1 LDPRLHRA
9 LAHPSRVRILR
20 ALREAG
26 EPRSAG
32 ELAREVDLHAT
43 TVRGHLDILSEADL
57 VRAHHE
63 DRQARGRPRLL
74 YVATDGEQ
82 AGGAEGYRVLAEIL
96 AGHLAATATD
106 PVAEATRAGQAWG
119 TYLAQPPPYCRLS
132 IEESERQVLDVF
144 SDLGFAPEWSEDR
157 AEMWCH
163 DCPFRE
169 VAEQHPDVAC
179 SIHLGLLQGA
189 LEATHSPLRATT
201 LEPFV
206 EPSLC
211 IARFAPTT
219 EAAQG

>member
-1 LDPRLHRA
+1 VHRA

-20 ALREAG
+20 ALRAAE

-32 ELAREVDLHAT
+32 ELAEEVALHAT
-43 TVRGHLDILSEADL
+43 TIRGHLDILSEAGL

-74 YVATDGEQ
+74 YVPADGEQ
-82 AGGAEGYRVLAEIL
+82 GNGSEGYRVLAEIL
-96 AGHLAATATD
+96 AGHLASTAED
-106 PVAEATRAGQAWG
+106 AVAEATRAGRVWG

-132 IEESERQVLDVF
+132 AEESQRMVLDVF
-144 SDLGFAPEWSEDR
+144 ADLGFAPEWSEDSS
-157 AEMWCH
+157 EMHCH

-179 SIHLGLLQGA
+179 SVHLGLLQGA
-189 LEATHSPLRATT
+189 LDATHTPLRATE

-206 EPSLC
+206 GPSLC
-211 IARFAPTT
+211 IAHLAPT
-219 EAAQG
+219 EPAASG